1 MERLVILGSGESGVG
16 AAILG
21 KKKGFDVFVSDKG
34 PIKAIYKAE
43 LVGQDIHFEEGQHTK
58 EKILNADVIVKSPGI
73 PDKAILV
80 KEAKSMGISVIS
92 EIEFAF
98 RYTRAKTI
106 GITGSNGKT
115 TTTNLTYH
123 LMHTAGLKVEM
134 GGNIGLG
141 FARIV
146 ADKDPDWVVLEL
158 SSFQLDDIKTYRPD
172 IGILL
177 NITPDH
183 LDRYDYK
190 MANYVRS
197 KFRIAMNQRPD
208 DFLIYNAED
217 PVISENIGELNR
229 SMQLL
234 KIVSDD
240 YPEGKLILNEELS
253 FDLSKCRLKGPHN
266 RLNALCAVKAAYLAG
281 AGIEGIQQGLD
292 TFINAPH
299 RLESFAEIDG
309 VEYINDSKA
318 TNVDSVYWALRAMEK
333 PTVLILGGQDKGN
346 DYAPID
352 ALVKEKVI
360 AIVCMGLDNEKIVQH
375 FSPLVANI
383 VQTNSV
389 QEAVMK
395 AKLMAKKGEVVL
407 LSPACAS
414 FDLFNNYEHR
424 GDSFKEE
431 VLKLIL

>member
-1 MERLVILGSGESGVG
+1 MKRLVILGSGESGVG

-21 KKKGFDVFVSDKG
+21 KMKGFEVFVSDKG
-34 PIKAIYKAE
+34 PIKAQYKEE
-43 LVGQDIHFEEGQHTK
+43 LLKQDIQFEEQQHTN

-73 PDKAILV
+73 PDKAALV
-80 KEAKSMGISVIS
+80 KEARSKGISVIS

-98 RYTRAKTI
+98 RYTRAKSI

-123 LMHTAGLKVEM
+123 LMKTAGLNVEM
-134 GGNIGLG
+134 GGNVG
-141 FARIV
+141 FSFAKIV
-146 ADKDPDWVVLEL
+146 ADKAPDWVVLEL
-158 SSFQLDDIKTYRPD
+158 SSFQLDDITTYRPD

-190 MANYVRS
+190 MENYVRS
-197 KFRIAMNQRPD
+197 KFRIAMNQAAGGH
-208 DFLIYNAED
+208 LIYNAED
-217 PVISENIGELNR
+217 PVISQYIGELNQGMVIHR
-229 SMQLL
+229 VES
-234 KIVSDD
+234 KN
-240 YPEGKLILNEELS
+240 YPEGRLYLDENVS
-253 FDLSKCRLKGPHN
+253 FDMTKCRLKGPHN
-266 RLNALCAVKAAYLAG
+266 RLNAWCAVKAAFLAG
-281 AGIEGIQQGLD
+281 ASVEGIQQGLD

-299 RLESFAEIDG
+299 RLESFAEING

-318 TNVDSVYWALRAMEK
+318 TNVDSVYWALRSMEK

-346 DYAPID
+346 DYTPID
-352 ALVKEKVI
+352 PLVKEKVK

-375 FSPLVANI
+375 FSPFVQQI
-383 VQTNSV
+383 VQTKSV
-389 QEAVMK
+389 TDAVV
-395 AKLMAKKGEVVL
+395 AGKLLAVPGDTVL

-424 GDSFKEE
+424 GDRFKEE
-431 VLKLIL
+431 VNKLK